1 MDDSGKLVRQEPQ
14 GNNGVRVVCS
24 SGLLLLIFFAAGNVL
39 AAASSIK
46 CWTNKQKIRECGQVV
61 PPEYAQQRIEVLN
74 ERGIVIS
81 VIPAA
86 KSKAQLAADAR
97 KARREKAKAKR
108 RQQDHILL
116 QTFTT
121 ERDLLISRETNL
133 NAITGII
140 NIARGN
146 ASTLKNNQASLQ
158 KKAGDYERSG
168 KKVPDK
174 LVKDINDIQRQVKEN
189 ENYALQKEKERV
201 EMVRRFDDDLKRFRK
216 LKRLRPR

>member
-14 GNNGVRVVCS
+14 RSKGAKTAWS
-24 SGLLLLIFFAAGNVL
+24 PGLLLLALFAAENV

-46 CWTNKQKIRECGQVV
+46 CWTNKQKVRECGQII
-61 PPEYAQQRIEVLN
+61 PPEYSQQRIEVMN
-74 ERGIVIS
+74 ERGIVVR
-81 VIPAA
+81 VIQAA
-86 KSKAQLAADAR
+86 KTKKQLAEDADKAKLR
-97 KARREKAKAKR
+97 KAKEKR
-108 RQQDHILL
+108 RQQDRILL
-116 QTFTT
+116 KTFTT

-146 ASTLKNNQASLQ
+146 ASTLKNNQAALQ

-174 LVKDINDIQRQVKEN
+174 MVKDINDIKRQLKEN
-189 ENYALQKEKERV
+189 EDYASQKEKERA
-201 EMVRRFDDDLKRFRK
+201 EMVKRFDDDLKRFRK
-216 LKRLRPR
+216 LKQLKPR